1 MAASYDGGVVM
12 GADSRTS
19 TGAYV
24 ANRVTDKITS
34 LAENIYICRS
44 GSAADTQNLS
54 RYVQYFIEQHR
65 MELGEDPQ
73 VKTAAMLAQSMA
85 YQNKVGWSEKKQN
98 VEYVR
103 GRSSVYYL
111 PFAHCDT
118 CLCLV
123 ISEILISLGLASS
136 ACSIWAPAC
145 RICCKRVSSWLGG
158 TGTRAGRCM
167 PFLSAALWSRH
178 PFQSAGQAA
187 HTSTASATDFGRC
200 GPGLDCSLS
209 PVPLLLERL

>member
-1 MAASYDGGVVM
+1 MIWPLPSFLIISSTPLILPQTTIMAASYDGGVVM

-85 YQNKVGWSEKKQN
+85 YQNKVGWSEKKKN
-98 VEYVR
+98 VESVR
-103 GRSSVYYL
+103 SRSGVY
-111 PFAHCDT
+111 
-118 CLCLV
+118 
-123 ISEILISLGLASS
+123 
-136 ACSIWAPAC
+136 
-145 RICCKRVSSWLGG
+145 
-158 TGTRAGRCM
+158 
-167 PFLSAALWSRH
+167 
-178 PFQSAGQAA
+178 
-187 HTSTASATDFGRC
+187 
-200 GPGLDCSLS
+200 
-209 PVPLLLERL
+209 